1 MNRRELIL
9 STLGAGL
16 GAGFAAAVLP
26 RFLWAAGDPLDT
38 AYLNASIWTGV
49 PNAPH
54 ANALGIRG
62 NRIAAVGEE
71 AVRAAIGPKTRTV
84 DLAGAFVVPGFIDN
98 HTHFLR
104 SSQGLAQADLRLAST
119 REELASLIAA
129 SAAKLPEG
137 AWLLGGNWD
146 EQRWGGE
153 LPTREWIDSVTP
165 NTPVAVVRT
174 DQHSTLLNSLALKLA
189 GIDRHTVAPPGGV
202 IIKDANGEPTGIVK
216 DAARDLVDHAI
227 PEPTDADIDAAM
239 RQGIEYGL
247 SLGLTQIHIKEV
259 DWATHHSLRR
269 LRLQG
274 EPGMRFYSYVPLP
287 DWERIAALVQAE
299 GRGDDW
305 VRWGGMKG
313 LVDGSLGSRTALF
326 HEPYTDDPSTSGITM
341 FPLEDLREW
350 IFAADGAGLQ
360 LAIHAIGDQANDWTL
375 DTFAATIERNGPRD
389 RRFLI
394 EHAQHVRPASIPRFA
409 QLSVIPSVQP
419 FHAID
424 DGRWAV
430 NRIGPERLHGTYAFK
445 SFLDAGARLSFGS
458 DWPVAPLDP
467 LTGIDAAVLRR
478 TVDGANPGGWIP
490 EEKISVDAALHAYTT
505 ANAYAGF
512 QEDRLGRIA
521 PGLLADFAVLDA
533 NLLTIDPDRITQAK
547 VLHTVV
553 DGKVRFDRLG

>member
-1 MNRRELIL
+1 MNRRELL
-9 STLGAGL
+9 TTSLGAGL
-16 GAGFAAAVLP
+16 AAALLP
-26 RFLWAAGDPLDT
+26 RHLRAAGEALDT

-49 PNAPH
+49 PGAAR

-62 NRIAAVGEE
+62 NRIAALGEE
-71 AVRAAIGPKTRTV
+71 AVRAAMGPSTRTV
-84 DLAGAFVVPGFIDN
+84 DLGGAFVVPGMIDN

-104 SSQGLAQADLRLAST
+104 SAQGLSQADLRLAAS
-119 REELASLIAA
+119 RGELASMIAQ
-129 SAAKLPEG
+129 SAARLPEG

-153 LPTREWIDSVTP
+153 LPTREWIDAVTP

-189 GIDRHTVAPPGGV
+189 GIDRNTVAPPGGV

-216 DAARDLVDHAI
+216 DAARDLIDHAI

-239 RQGIEYGL
+239 RQGIDYGL
-247 SLGLTQIHIKEV
+247 SLGVTQIHIKEV
-259 DWATHHSLRR
+259 DWVTHYSLRR
-269 LRLQG
+269 LRSQG

-287 DWERIAALVQAE
+287 DWERIAALVQQE

-360 LAIHAIGDQANDWTL
+360 LAVHAIGDQANDWVL
-375 DTFAATIERNGPRD
+375 DTFAAAVERNGPRD
-389 RRFLI
+389 RRFLV
-394 EHAQHVRPASIPRFA
+394 EHAQHVRPDAIPRFA

-430 NRIGPERLHGTYAFK
+430 KRIGPERLHGTYAFK

-458 DWPVAPLDP
+458 DWPVAPLSP
-467 LTGIDAAVLRR
+467 LVGVEAAVLRR
-478 TVDGANPGGWIP
+478 TLDGADPDGWIP
-490 EEKISVDAALHAYTT
+490 EEKIPVEAALTAYTAT
-505 ANAYAGF
+505 NAYAGF

-521 PGLLADFAVLDA
+521 PGMLADFVVLGED
-533 NLLTIDPDRITQAK
+533 LLSIDPARIAQVP
-547 VLHTVV
+547 VLRTVV
-553 DGKVRFDRLG
+553 DGQVRFDTL